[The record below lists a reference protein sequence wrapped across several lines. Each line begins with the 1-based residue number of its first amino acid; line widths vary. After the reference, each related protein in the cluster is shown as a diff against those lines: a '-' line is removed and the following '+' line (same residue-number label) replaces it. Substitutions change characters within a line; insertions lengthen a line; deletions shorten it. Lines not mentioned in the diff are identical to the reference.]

1 MFTNNT
7 YNFKRYLFELA
18 APQIAATTSG
28 DCTFEVDECGWSN
41 VASRERLD
49 DIDWER
55 TSGAALRSTAHDHT
69 LGTEKGNQGVNSIIK
84 SIIKNIFYLP

>member
-1 MFTNNT
+1 MCVI
-7 YNFKRYLFELA
+7 A
-18 APQIAATTSG
+18 APQIAAATSG

-41 VASRERLD
+41 VISRERLD

-69 LGTEKGNQGVNSIIK
+69 LGTEKGNRVGSRQVLSN
-84 SIIKNIFYLP
+84 

>member
-1 MFTNNT
+1 M
-7 YNFKRYLFELA
+7 LIA
-18 APQIAATTSG
+18 APQIAAATSG

-55 TSGAALRSTAHDHT
+55 SSGAALRSMAHDHT
-69 LGTEKGNQGVNSIIK
+69 LGTEKGNNEQESIYGFFLDTFI
-84 SIIKNIFYLP
+84 

>member
-1 MFTNNT
+1 MKLINKFMNERNYYNNFL
-7 YNFKRYLFELA
+7 NLA
-18 APQIAATTSG
+18 APQIAAATSG

-69 LGTEKGNQGVNSIIK
+69 LGTEKGKQNIK
-84 SIIKNIFYLP
+84 IKRLVFQ

>member
-1 MFTNNT
+1 MI
-7 YNFKRYLFELA
+7 A
-18 APQIAATTSG
+18 APQIAAATSG

-41 VASRERLD
+41 VVSRERLD

-69 LGTEKGNQGVNSIIK
+69 LGTEKGKEQEETSRTLTNYAVIIGTQYDY
-84 SIIKNIFYLP
+84 NL